1 LNGNAEK
8 YLITAWNAGIEAASA
23 IMKVYKKLYEI
34 EYKQDDSPVTIAD
47 KQADEIILRHL
58 RTTGIPVITEESA
71 HIPFEQRKLMN
82 ELWIVDPLDGTKEFI
97 RHSTDFTVNIA
108 WIKNGNPILGVII
121 APALNLG
128 YWGTEEAG
136 AFKTLDIRSY
146 SFAKNLINQSK
157 PIRCSPGISEPLRIT
172 GTKSHM
178 NHETE
183 LFYEK
188 IKTKHPNARI
198 ISVGSSLK
206 FCKVAEGKADLYVRL
221 SSINEWDTAAG
232 DAILRCAGGKTLDL
246 QNWIPLS
253 YNKPSMLTPPFVS
266 LHPNKT
272 LFVKKLFE

>member
-1 LNGNAEK
+1 LISLTEK
-8 YLITAWNAGIEAASA
+8 YLITAWNAAVEAAAA
-23 IMKVYKKLYEI
+23 IIKVYKGSYQVN
-34 EYKQDDSPVTIAD
+34 YKHDDSPVTVAD

-58 RTTGIPVITEESA
+58 QTTGIPIISEESA
-71 HIPFEQRKLMN
+71 MVPFEQRKNMD

-108 WIKNGNPILGVII
+108 WVKNSSPILGVII
-121 APALNLG
+121 APALKLG
-128 YWGTEEAG
+128 YWATEEVG
-136 AFKTLDIRSY
+136 AFKTTEIRSC
-146 SFAKNLINQSK
+146 SFAENLISQSQ
-157 PIRCSPGISEPLRIT
+157 PIRCSSSISEPLRIT

-178 NHETE
+178 NRETE
-183 LFYEK
+183 LFFEK
-188 IKTKHPNARI
+188 IKISFPDARF

-272 LFVKKLFE
+272 LLVKKLFE